1 MRALHRVT
9 DHPAWSSR
17 ACACACSSR
26 SQIAT
31 RRAAGLWE
39 AEAGKILAQYAR
51 PAYLLITR
59 RSPATFVAVVFFL
72 GAFALAL
79 RAPMEVLK

>member
-1 MRALHRVT
+1 M
-9 DHPAWSSR
+9 
-17 ACACACSSR
+17 
-26 SQIAT
+26 
-31 RRAAGLWE
+31 
-39 AEAGKILAQYAR
+39 AQYAR